1 LNPGRHVG
9 YAVAGLE
16 EAEFQEQ
23 ITPLGDKFETLAEE
37 AEILAAQVLSIVEAI
52 RRRSLD

>member
-1 LNPGRHVG
+1 MNPGRHVG